1 MNNIVKQVA
10 SLGLDKDVLFLGK
23 QENVSEL
30 YSISDLKLLL
40 SEKESFGLVLL
51 EAMACGVP
59 CIGTE
64 IGGIPEVIEHGT
76 NGYIAPLH
84 DVESVACYALKIL
97 TNQDIHTRMRNAAI
111 ETVSQKFHS
120 SHIVSQ
126 YEKIYEKAIHRHVH
140 N

>member
-1 MNNIVKQVA
+1 
-10 SLGLDKDVLFLGK
+10 LRDG
-23 QENVSEL
+23 ENVLSQGVSTSCYGSEVG
-30 YSISDLKLLL
+30 DVKLPR
-40 SEKESFGLVLL
+40 K
-51 EAMACGVP
+51 CGVP

-111 ETVSQKFHS
+111 ETVSRKFHS
-120 SHIVSQ
+120 SFIVSQ